1 MAYSFTW
8 NGTSCLLKGSRL
20 QTAPEIIR
28 PEERVTHVVIP
39 GRAGELTQTEGSDIY
54 NSYIQT
60 LRMIVDSPEHL
71 AEAEQWL
78 RGDGYVTFSTQ
89 PGLMQRARVI
99 NSVTFKKL
107 SKNLNRWGG
116 DVQFYCEPLKQQ
128 LTESAVEIT
137 SSGATITNPGDV
149 VSRPKITIAG
159 SGDITIRIRSNSI
172 SLTAADT
179 GWIVD
184 SDLQWVMNAS
194 GTPQMGVYTGNFPV
208 IPPGESTVQFTGS
221 VTKLTI
227 EGNWRY
233 L

>member
-8 NGTSCLLKGSRL
+8 NGTSCLLKGIRL

-39 GRAGELTQTEGSDIY
+39 GRAGELTQTEGTDIY

-60 LRMIVDSPEHL
+60 LQMIVDSPEHL

-99 NSVTFKKL
+99 NSVTFTKL

-137 SSGATITNPGDV
+137 SNGATITNPGDV
-149 VSRPKITIAG
+149 VSRPKITITG
-159 SGDITIRIRSNSI
+159 SGDITIRIRTTAI

-184 SDLQWVMNAS
+184 SDLQWVTNAS
-194 GTPQMGVYTGNFPV
+194 GMPQMGVYTGNFPV
-208 IPPGESTVQFTGS
+208 IPPGESTVQFTGN

-227 EGNWRY
+227 EGRWRY

>member
-8 NGTSCLLKGSRL
+8 NGTSCLTKGIRL
-20 QTAPEIIR
+20 RTSPEIVR
-28 PEERVTHVVIP
+28 PEERVSHIVIP
-39 GRAGELTQTEGSDIY
+39 GRSGELTKTEGDDIY

-60 LRMIVDSPEHL
+60 LQMIADSPEHL

-89 PGLMQRARVI
+89 PNVKQRARVI
-99 NSVTFKKL
+99 NAVTFTKL
-107 SKNLNRWGG
+107 SHNMNRWAG

-137 SSGATITNPGDV
+137 SNGATITNPGDV

-184 SDLQWVMNAS
+184 SDLQWVTNAS